1 MSETVEQF
9 LARGGQIKPLAMGYT
24 AFPDGNIPM
33 RPKPR
38 KSDIVETPTAVIQE
52 KNKTIKTRKKI
63 EPRPKIPDEQVKL
76 QIAEQIEK
84 LNEFFS
90 KTFHGDKKRFCSLVG
105 LTPKTIDNARC
116 GHGRIGIEKWKEVK
130 LIMADFVFSK
140 SKAKTKRSYKRR
152 DPVEAERRN
161 QVFEARTQA
170 KENGETVFMA
180 PCKHHGMTK
189 FYLHGDQPPRCATCR
204 MNNTKH
210 LRNLHKDAEQKS
222 KAERSEYNRAKV
234 KEAASSGLKI
244 FTGLCV
250 RCGYTEMKYSKSPN
264 TLNGYTYRC
273 VECNKKTQALYKETR
288 NKL

>member
-9 LARGGQIKPLAMGYT
+9 LARGGQIKPLEMGYT

-33 RPKPR
+33 KPKPR
-38 KSDIVETPTAVIQE
+38 KSDIAETSTDAIQE
-52 KNKTIKTRKKI
+52 RNKAIRKYSPRLKI
-63 EPRPKIPDEQVKL
+63 TDETAKLQTAEQVEML
-76 QIAEQIEK
+76 G
-84 LNEFFS
+84 EFFS
-90 KTFHGDKKRFCSLVG
+90 KMFRGDKKRFCELVG
-105 LTPKTIDNARC
+105 LSPKTFDNAKAGCNRL
-116 GHGRIGIEKWKEVK
+116 GVDKWREAK
-130 LIMADFVFSK
+130 LIMRDFVFSK
-140 SKAKTKRSYKRR
+140 PKSRQRSSLETDRR
-152 DPVEAERRN
+152 KQVVEARK
-161 QVFEARTQA
+161 QA
-170 KENGETVFMA
+170 KANGDTVVMA

-222 KAERSEYNRAKV
+222 NAERSKFNIEKMR
-234 KEAASSGLKI
+234 EAVSEGLNI
-244 FTGLCV
+244 FIGLCV